1 MRHIMNSN
9 SGGGE
14 ENRQEFGTQNG
25 PDDLFAAVADFPPG
39 GKNGEDASAE
49 NKAPSA
55 SSSPLPLSSLR
66 EMEEKHRNDE
76 EELEEPD
83 RENPPVSLAEAFASS
98 SVSAGED
105 SAEGGGSSGTGD
117 SSFQEASSSPFI
129 TAGNEEN
136 PASHKRR
143 NASGDPGSEE
153 QQEDAGRQPLIFSE
167 DSPLPPRDPFP
178 DDSPQVQV
186 IEKENIPSGGI
197 RQETPNAPAPARKVS
212 LGENAFSEHYTLG
225 NLLRDART
233 AAGYSIADAERFT
246 RIRTDYLEAMEKDD
260 MKRLPPPVYISAYI
274 RSLCS
279 LYNLDQNGIDLANE
293 KLRHLAS
300 PSDVPGKLIQ
310 DMEQDCLVNAEEE
323 KRVRNLLY
331 MLVSGGVLILILLC
345 WGVFAFFFSGRG
357 GDTPG
362 REAPPDSG
370 MRSPVPLSGKE
381 FRSDSLEELIAPQIP
396 EMQVLEIRKNY

>member
-25 PDDLFAAVADFPPG
+25 PDDLFAAVTDFPPG
-39 GKNGEDASAE
+39 NEEDASAE
-49 NKAPSA
+49 NKTPST

-66 EMEEKHRNDE
+66 EMEEKHRKE
-76 EELEEPD
+76 EEEEQQG
-83 RENPPVSLAEAFASS
+83 RKNPPVSLAEAFAVS

-105 SAEGGGSSGTGD
+105 STEDGGSLGRGD
-117 SSFQEASSSPFI
+117 SSSSPGVFSSPFI
-129 TAGNEEN
+129 TAGNGEN
-136 PASHKRR
+136 PASHDKR
-143 NASGDPGSEE
+143 NASGYPDSEE

-167 DSPLPPRDPFP
+167 DSPLPHRDPFP
-178 DDSPQVQV
+178 DDSPQF
-186 IEKENIPSGGI
+186 IEKDHVFPDGI
-197 RQETPNAPAPARKVS
+197 RQETPNVPTPARKVS
-212 LGENAFSEHYTLG
+212 LGEKAFSEHYTLG

-233 AAGYSIADAERFT
+233 AAGYTIADAERFT

-293 KLRHLAS
+293 KLRHLAP

-357 GDTPG
+357 GETPG
-362 REAPPDSG
+362 REAPDSS
-370 MRSPVPLSGKE
+370 MRSPVSLSGKE

-396 EMQVLEIRKNY
+396 EMQVLEIKKSY